1 MPISLFHTLVSVDPK
16 KGFVKSLSVRRIRFS
31 VCRWFSL
38 CGFDFKCITLC
49 EQSLLLLGLYPKY
62 EELICAS
69 STSSEPSIRKFVYR
83 NKLIK
88 KSEQIFFWC
97 FV

>member
-1 MPISLFHTLVSVDPK
+1 MPVSLFHTSVSVDPK
-16 KGFVKSLSVRRIRFS
+16 KGFVKSLRRINFS
-31 VCRWFSL
+31 VCKWFSL
-38 CGFDFKCITLC
+38 CGFDFKCFITLC
-49 EQSLLLLGLYPKY
+49 EHSLLLLGLYLKY

-69 STSSEPSIRKFVYR
+69 STSSEPSVRKFVYR

-88 KSEQIFFWC
+88 KSEQIFFGC